1 MAFVLA
7 DRVQETSTT
16 TGTGTLT
23 LAGAVAGYQAFSV
36 IGNSNSTF
44 YGIVDEYGQWE
55 NGIGTYT
62 SSGTTLSRTTVLS
75 SSNSNSLVNFT
86 AGTKNVFVTYPA
98 EAVSPVRE
106 TAQAST
112 SGTVIDFTGIPV
124 WAKQITVMFSGVS
137 LSGTS
142 DILVQLGDAG
152 GFETTGYIGRG
163 GNASTA
169 PAVAITTST
178 AGFPIRISAAGNSFY
193 GQMTITNITSN
204 TFVSS
209 FAGTSGATL
218 ISVGGGD
225 KTLSDTLT
233 QVRITTVNGTDT
245 FDAGTINIMYS

>member
-23 LAGAVAGYQAFSV
+23 LAGAAAGYQAFSAV
-36 IGNSNSTF
+36 GDGNSTF

-124 WAKQITVMFSGVS
+124 WAKQITVIFSGVS

-152 GFETTGYIGRG
+152 GFETTGYL
-163 GNASTA
+163 STCSA
-169 PAVAITTST
+169 MSSGSTGVSTST
-178 AGFPIRISAAGNSFY
+178 AGMIVRSNAAASVASGI
-193 GQMTITNITSN
+193 MTIQNLTENSW
-204 TFVSS
+204 V
-209 FAGTSGATL
+209 AGFSGKQSATAG
-218 ISVGGGD
+218 STGGGD

>member
-44 YGIVDEYGQWE
+44 YGIVDEFGQWE

-86 AGTKNVFVTYPA
+86 TGTKNVFVTYPA

-152 GFETTGYIGRG
+152 GFETTGYLSSGSATG
-163 GNASTA
+163 TGTA
-169 PAVAITTST
+169 VSNST
-178 AGFPIRISAAGNSFY
+178 AGMIIRSAAASITSGIMVLQNITGNSWVASFS
-193 GQMTITNITSN
+193 GKQ
-204 TFVSS
+204 SS
-209 FAGTSGATL
+209 SAS
-218 ISVGGGD
+218 SSGGGD

-245 FDAGTINIMYS
+245 FDAGTINITYS